1 MDNPRTKEHYLL
13 RDSLLPS
20 LLAVLGRNTKNEYPQ
35 RVFEAGGNW
44 RLVPAYPQ
52 RVGEPAA
59 VDSSSESN
67 QANQ

>member
-1 MDNPRTKEHYLL
+1 MQILTPEDARRQAPIV
-13 RDSLLPS
+13 
-20 LLAVLGRNTKNEYPQ
+20 AVIVEAELHQ